1 MKTIIPLFFTLLL
14 LSSCT
19 FEEDV
24 KFEKI
29 NNVKLKSMTDGNVNL
44 TADAYFYNP
53 NDIGGKLKSI
63 DLEVFLTNRSLARIS
78 QQEHFTIEKNSSF
91 SIPFDASFAMEDIQK
106 GFLDNLLNI
115 VTGKKLKLHFKGEIK
130 VSTWGYTQTVPID
143 YYEEVKL

>member
-1 MKTIIPLFFTLLL
+1 MKTIIPLFFALVL